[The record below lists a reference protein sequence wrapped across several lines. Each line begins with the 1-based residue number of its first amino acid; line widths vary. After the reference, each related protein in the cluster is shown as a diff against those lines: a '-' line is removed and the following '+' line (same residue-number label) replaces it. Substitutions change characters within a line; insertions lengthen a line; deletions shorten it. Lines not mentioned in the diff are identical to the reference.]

1 MNMRATLW
9 TLAAATALAGGA
21 AAAQVAGPSQAPS
34 VRAGIE
40 AYLAH
45 NYDEAIRQWR
55 PLADRG
61 DADAQ
66 YNLAQAY
73 FLGNGVPQNSNLAEQ
88 WYARAARQGHPDAI
102 ANYGLLLFQNGQRRE
117 AIPWIERAAMRGD
130 PRAQYV
136 FGTTLYNGDVVPQD
150 NARAYAMMVR
160 ASSQNL
166 PAAVS
171 QLAEMERHLS
181 PQDRAH
187 GIEIAQSL
195 PTAPPPV
202 QLAAATPPPPPSAPT
217 PAPRAPR
224 PAVHNPP
231 PPTPAP
237 PRVRPAPTAPVQTA
251 AAPRPAAGGRW
262 RVQLGAFSSEANA
275 RTAWRGFAGRLGGAQ
290 PFFVHAGAVY
300 RLQAGPFAD
309 RAGAERACAAAHAAC
324 FPVAP

>member
-21 AAAQVAGPSQAPS
+21 AVAQPQSPS
-34 VRAGIE
+34 VRAGID

-102 ANYGLLLFQNGQRRE
+102 ANYGLLLFQDGQRRE
-117 AIPWIERAAMRGD
+117 AMPWIERAATRGD

-150 NARAYAMMVR
+150 MARAYAMMVR

-171 QLAEMERHLS
+171 QLAEMERHIS

-187 GIEIAQSL
+187 GIEIARSL
-195 PTAPPPV
+195 PAAPPPV
-202 QLAAATPPPPPSAPT
+202 QLAAATPLAPPAATPTPRGPRTSAHNTPPPV
-217 PAPRAPR
+217 PAS
-224 PAVHNPP
+224 
-231 PPTPAP
+231 
-237 PRVRPAPTAPVQTA
+237 PRVRPAPVAAPVQI

-275 RTAWRGFAGRLGGAQ
+275 RTAWHGFAGRLGGAQ